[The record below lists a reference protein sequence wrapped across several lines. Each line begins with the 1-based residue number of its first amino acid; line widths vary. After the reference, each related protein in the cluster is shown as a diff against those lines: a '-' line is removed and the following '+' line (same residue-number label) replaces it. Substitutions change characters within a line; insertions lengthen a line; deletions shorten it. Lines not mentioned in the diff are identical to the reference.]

1 MNKTHYSILAI
12 VMVMTLGI
20 AIAAPSAFALTQ
32 SSAQVSE
39 QGSAQSQ
46 NGISVLSPQISKQIS
61 SQSSIQLACVYI
73 NVICG

>member
-32 SSAQVSE
+32 SSTQFSE
-39 QGSAQSQ
+39 LSSSLSQ
-46 NGISVLSPQISKQIS
+46 TGINIAHPQTSVLGS
-61 SQSSIQLACVYI
+61 SQSIVQTDCVFFSFG
-73 NVICG
+73 CG